1 VKSDWLVPVSNE
13 LSLKQAMAI
22 GTAGFTSILS
32 VMALEHMGVKPEEHE
47 VIVTGAAGGVGSV
60 AVAVLAKLGYQVA
73 ASTGRAELSD
83 YLKSLGATSI
93 VERAALEKPSGRPL
107 DAERWAGGIDS
118 VGGETL
124 ASVLRGTRSGGAVA
138 ACGLAGGANLL
149 TSVYPFILRGVNL
162 LGIDSVMCLKPRRIE
177 GWRRLARDLPL
188 AKLDAMTTVEPMSK
202 VPELAQEILKGHIR
216 GRVVIDVNA

>member
-1 VKSDWLVPVSNE
+1 
-13 LSLKQAMAI
+13 MAI

-32 VMALEHMGVKPEEHE
+32 IIAIEQLGVKPGVHE

-118 VGGETL
+118 VGETL
-124 ASVLRGTRSGGAVA
+124 ASVGYGHALRRCRGGLWSCWGSEPADSGV
-138 ACGLAGGANLL
+138 
-149 TSVYPFILRGVNL
+149 SVYSARSQFARHRFSHVPKTAAN
-162 LGIDSVMCLKPRRIE
+162 
-177 GWRRLARDLPL
+177 RRLA
-188 AKLDAMTTVEPMSK
+188 TSCT
-202 VPELAQEILKGHIR
+202 
-216 GRVVIDVNA
+216 